1 MSASAERLLWF
12 GDSLTGS
19 VRPPVPIGV
28 DPPLTIVRIEAAA
41 DRTRGLVCHTGVLT
55 SLPLDEACNAHVLVK
70 PENFQRSGSFK
81 FRGALNRILQLTE
94 EERRA
99 GIVAFSSGNHGAAVA
114 LAASI
119 VGATAT
125 IVVPK
130 DAPTAKTRAI
140 EGFGG
145 KIRPYDPEVDEPD
158 LVADAYVAR
167 TGASL
172 VRPFDDYEVMA
183 GQGTLALELFEDVGE
198 LDLLLV
204 PVGGGGLAAGVST
217 VAKSVAASC
226 KVVGV
231 EPALADDTHRSLLTG
246 RRLKSASNPTI
257 ADGLRT
263 PVPGALTFPINQANL
278 EAVVLVSE
286 DEIVAAMRFCFE
298 TMKLVVEPSG
308 AVCMAAL
315 LKGAVEVSG
324 ARVGLVIS
332 GGNID
337 IQRFVQL
344 TAGSSSE
351 S

>member
-1 MSASAERLLWF
+1 MTGEASTSPGA
-12 GDSLTGS
+12 SLTMG
-19 VRPPVPIGV
+19 
-28 DPPLTIVRIEAAA
+28 RIEAAA
-41 DRTRGLVCHTGVLT
+41 DRIGGLVRRTDVLT
-55 SLPLDEACNAHVLVK
+55 SSPLDEICAAHVFVK

-99 GIVAFSSGNHGAAVA
+99 GIVAYSSGNHGAAVA

-125 IVVPK
+125 IVVPNN
-130 DAPTAKTRAI
+130 AATAKTRAI
-140 EGFGG
+140 AGFGG
-145 KIRPYDPEVDEPD
+145 EIRPYDPEVDEPD

-167 TGASL
+167 TGASF

-183 GQGTLALELFEDVGE
+183 GQGTLALELFEDVRE

-217 VAKSVAASC
+217 VAKSLAPSC
-226 KVVGV
+226 RVVGV
-231 EPALADDTHRSLLTG
+231 EPALADDTHRSLLSG
-246 RRLKSASNPTI
+246 ERLKSESNPTI

-278 EAVVLVSE
+278 DGVVLVSE
-286 DEIVAAMRFCFE
+286 DDIVAAMRFCFE
-298 TMKLVVEPSG
+298 AMKLVVEPSG
-308 AVCMAAL
+308 AVCIAAL
-315 LKGAVEVSG
+315 LNGAVEARG

-332 GGNID
+332 GGNVD
-337 IQRFVQL
+337 IARFVQL
-344 TAGSSSE
+344 TADSE
-351 S
+351 TQRRRVNQPNDRRTTAPRSMA

>member
-1 MSASAERLLWF
+1 VVDSA
-12 GDSLTGS
+12 LTMA
-19 VRPPVPIGV
+19 
-28 DPPLTIVRIEAAA
+28 RIEAAA
-41 DRTRGLVCHTGVLT
+41 DRTRAFVSRTGVLT
-55 SLPLDEACNAHVLVK
+55 SLPLDEACNSHVVLK

-81 FRGALNRILQLTE
+81 YRGALNRILQLSE
-94 EERRA
+94 DERRA

-130 DAPTAKTRAI
+130 HAATAKTRAI
-140 EGFGG
+140 ASFGG
-145 KIRPYDPEVDEPD
+145 RIRPYDPEVDEPD
-158 LVADAYVAR
+158 LVADAYAAR

-172 VRPFDDYEVMA
+172 IPPFDDYEVMA
-183 GQGTLALELFEDVGE
+183 GQGTLALELFEDVRE
-198 LDLLLV
+198 LDVLLV

-217 VAKSVAASC
+217 VAKSLAPGC

-231 EPALADDTHRSLLTG
+231 EPELADDTHRSLLAG
-246 RRLKSASNPTI
+246 ERLKSESNPTI

-278 EAVVLVSE
+278 DAVVLVSE
-286 DEIVAAMRFCFE
+286 DDIVAAMRFCFE

-308 AVCMAAL
+308 AVCIAAL
-315 LKGAVEVSG
+315 LTGSVEVGG
-324 ARVGLVIS
+324 ARVGVVIS

-337 IQRFVQL
+337 VARFVEL
-344 TAGSSSE
+344 TADASRG
-351 S
+351 